1 MTVQTENSK
10 APEAP
15 ADSIAA
21 TNAAQSAA
29 FDEILKRFEQNTKTA
44 RDKGTAFELLVLEV
58 MAKTQPWC
66 ELFSQVQTYAQWAK
80 DHPGL
85 TSGDA
90 RDTGID
96 LVATNKALPF
106 GAAPNAN
113 THPYTAIQCKFYGPD
128 QKIHLSKVSTFG
140 MALMQTDSA
149 GKELFSSGIFVYT
162 GLLTEPTRKELLN
175 CKKPIRVVT
184 RSELES
190 ANIDWADYLAHGQV
204 KLVQNQLRP
213 YQQEA
218 LSNVLEGFKTYA
230 RGKLIMACGTGKTFT
245 SLKIA
250 EALTAQIAKNGN
262 YILPPDQADQVI
274 TQRYGVTAL
283 SNETAAPSSVV
294 TIPYDQTARAQRLV
308 LFLVPSLA
316 LLSQTLIEWKSQ
328 CSIPMNAFAVC
339 SDRKIDK
346 INANEDFTSFLR
358 PSDLIIP
365 ATTDATMLAQ
375 EVRAAMAAKDDDT
388 MTVVF
393 ATYQSLDVIHQAQKL
408 DPPLP
413 TFNLII
419 CDEAHRTAGGY
430 LVADLASAQNPN
442 AVDIDNETLF
452 TRIHSNAYVK
462 GMLRLYMT
470 ATPKIYGEAA
480 KAQELKQEAILYS
493 MDDED
498 VFGPNFHVLDFDR
511 AVALGCLVDYQ
522 VIVFVLRQSDIATA
536 TSTKLPAFSQLNEA
550 KAVAA
555 WKAINKF
562 GLVDQLS
569 DDSQPMRRLLGFT
582 QVIDAKSNLS
592 KVGSK
597 QFAAHFQEAIDH
609 YRDHV
614 TQSITVAPSDQVSTE
629 FLYLQEHNL
638 TCDCK
643 HIDGSMNALQKT
655 ELLNWLRSEP
665 ESDQCHILFNV
676 RCLGEGVNIVN
687 LDGEVFF
694 SPRKSQ
700 VEVVQIV
707 GRVMRTAPNKKRG
720 YVIIPVIV
728 DDPNDTD
735 AIFSSNREFDS
746 VWQVLKALKSLN
758 PDRVLYDA
766 ANMKLDP
773 HIQVVCSWRDPITA
787 KTHNTTKVKGQSK
800 APQVSANL
808 GQQGSL
814 LTNSNAIAVEE
825 QIEARIVSKLGN
837 RREWQDWAEDVAKIC
852 SAQVEAIEQ
861 VLANGKPELKAQ
873 FDQFCQDLQNTI
885 HHHLERAEIIEM
897 LAQHIV
903 IKPVLDEIF
912 RGFPFTENNAIARPM
927 SDMLQKLDAQGLINA
942 NKELSAFYESVGY
955 RMINVTTV
963 QERQRVIVDL
973 FERFFK
979 VAFPKLQEKLGIV
992 YTPIE
997 VVDFINHSVND
1008 ILKREFNLHLG
1019 CKDVNIIDPF
1029 TGTGTFLTRMMQCP
1043 ELIAPE
1049 ELEHK
1054 YQHDLHGN
1062 ELLPLAYYVASINI
1076 ESVYHHLMQLD
1087 GAHYQRNRIMV
1098 LQDTFADCNAH
1109 TRALVELA
1117 ETGKMPSSFAINDKQ
1132 SEAQQSVNFQVIV
1145 GNPPYSVGQ
1154 KSQND
1159 DNQNEHYEELERSI
1173 NETYVA
1179 QATGVTNSNSLFDSY
1194 IKAFRWASNRLDNKS
1209 GVIAFITNAGWI
1221 TSAAANGMRR
1231 CLQEEFSSIYVYHL
1245 KGNGRAS
1252 GEQRRKEGENIFG
1265 HGSRASIAITV
1276 LVKNRE
1282 AKEQGKIYFAAI
1294 DDYLSQTEKLAQLKK
1309 LGSMSNVPL
1318 VEITPDSFGDW
1329 IDQRRTDFTNLI
1341 TVNGKKSAEPAIF
1354 ANTSR
1359 GIATGRD
1366 AWSYNSSKTMI
1377 ERNFNSCIALYNDQ
1391 VAARKRDPEGF
1402 ERENDPSKIKWND
1415 SLNKR
1420 LIKLESLPP
1429 FNQDAITIS
1438 LYRPFFRQYFYN
1450 DKTWIERTYQ
1460 MPKFFPFTGAENLV
1474 ITSLNRVGTDFTC
1487 LMSNR
1492 ICDLDLLRFGTQ
1504 CFPRYLYRKLEEGEV
1519 AQGLVINGYERTDAI
1534 TAQAL
1539 EHFKAAYPQNAAA
1552 IDADAVFYYVY
1563 GVLNHPD
1570 YCSTYANNLQKELP
1584 RIPRV
1589 ATYAD
1594 FKAIADAGRALAQL
1608 HVSYEQVKPYDG
1620 CELVYAK
1627 GVNAANMD
1635 YRVTK
1640 LQYGKLKGK
1649 SYSQGKDKS
1658 IIIYNKDL
1666 TIKNIPL
1673 EAQEF
1678 VVASQSALDWVVERY
1693 AVTMDKSSRIV
1704 NDCNKF
1710 SNDPRYIL
1718 NLILRIITVSLET
1731 LQLRQAMPK
1740 LELHSL
1746 EQQQATL

>member
-1 MTVQTENSK
+1 M
-10 APEAP
+10 
-15 ADSIAA
+15 
-21 TNAAQSAA
+21 
-29 FDEILKRFEQNTKTA
+29 
-44 RDKGTAFELLVLEV
+44 
-58 MAKTQPWC
+58 
-66 ELFSQVQTYAQWAK
+66 
-80 DHPGL
+80 
-85 TSGDA
+85 
-90 RDTGID
+90 
-96 LVATNKALPF
+96 
-106 GAAPNAN
+106 
-113 THPYTAIQCKFYGPD
+113 
-128 QKIHLSKVSTFG
+128 
-140 MALMQTDSA
+140 
-149 GKELFSSGIFVYT
+149 
-162 GLLTEPTRKELLN
+162 
-175 CKKPIRVVT
+175 
-184 RSELES
+184 
-190 ANIDWADYLAHGQV
+190 
-204 KLVQNQLRP
+204 
-213 YQQEA
+213 
-218 LSNVLEGFKTYA
+218 
-230 RGKLIMACGTGKTFT
+230 
-245 SLKIA
+245 
-250 EALTAQIAKNGN
+250 
-262 YILPPDQADQVI
+262 
-274 TQRYGVTAL
+274 
-283 SNETAAPSSVV
+283 
-294 TIPYDQTARAQRLV
+294 
-308 LFLVPSLA
+308 
-316 LLSQTLIEWKSQ
+316 
-328 CSIPMNAFAVC
+328 
-339 SDRKIDK
+339 
-346 INANEDFTSFLR
+346 
-358 PSDLIIP
+358 
-365 ATTDATMLAQ
+365 
-375 EVRAAMAAKDDDT
+375 
-388 MTVVF
+388 
-393 ATYQSLDVIHQAQKL
+393 
-408 DPPLP
+408 
-413 TFNLII
+413 
-419 CDEAHRTAGGY
+419 
-430 LVADLASAQNPN
+430 
-442 AVDIDNETLF
+442 
-452 TRIHSNAYVK
+452 
-462 GMLRLYMT
+462 
-470 ATPKIYGEAA
+470 
-480 KAQELKQEAILYS
+480 
-493 MDDED
+493 
-498 VFGPNFHVLDFDR
+498 
-511 AVALGCLVDYQ
+511 
-522 VIVFVLRQSDIATA
+522 
-536 TSTKLPAFSQLNEA
+536 
-550 KAVAA
+550 
-555 WKAINKF
+555 
-562 GLVDQLS
+562 
-569 DDSQPMRRLLGFT
+569 
-582 QVIDAKSNLS
+582 
-592 KVGSK
+592 
-597 QFAAHFQEAIDH
+597 
-609 YRDHV
+609 
-614 TQSITVAPSDQVSTE
+614 
-629 FLYLQEHNL
+629 
-638 TCDCK
+638 
-643 HIDGSMNALQKT
+643 
-655 ELLNWLRSEP
+655 
-665 ESDQCHILFNV
+665 
-676 RCLGEGVNIVN
+676 
-687 LDGEVFF
+687 
-694 SPRKSQ
+694 
-700 VEVVQIV
+700 
-707 GRVMRTAPNKKRG
+707 
-720 YVIIPVIV
+720 IV

-735 AIFSSNREFDS
+735 ARFSSNREFDS

-766 ANMKLDP
+766 VNMKLDQ

-787 KTHNTTKVKGQSK
+787 KTHNTTKLKGQSK
-800 APQVSANL
+800 APQVSASL

-852 SAQVEAIEQ
+852 SAQVESIEQ
-861 VLANGKPELKAQ
+861 VLAKGKPELKAQ

-1008 ILKREFNLHLG
+1008 ILKNEFSLHLG
-1019 CKDVNIIDPF
+1019 CQDVNIIDPF

-1117 ETGKMPSSFAINDKQ
+1117 ETGKMPSSFAVNDQ
-1132 SEAQQSVNFQVIV
+1132 QGEAQQSVNFQVIV

-1159 DNQNEHYEELERSI
+1159 DNQNEHYYELERCI

-1231 CLQEEFSSIYVYHL
+1231 CLQEEFSAIYIYHL

-1252 GEQRRKEGENIFG
+1252 GEQGRKEGENIFG
-1265 HGSRASIAITV
+1265 HGSRAAIAITV
-1276 LVKNRE
+1276 LVKNRDSQ
-1282 AKEQGKIYFAAI
+1282 EQGKIYFAAI
-1294 DDYLSQTEKLAQLKK
+1294 DDYLSQAEKLAQLKK

-1329 IDQRRTDFTNLI
+1329 IDQRRTDFTNFI
-1341 TVNGKKSAEPAIF
+1341 TVDGKKNANHAIF
-1354 ANTSR
+1354 ANFSR

-1366 AWSYNSSKTMI
+1366 AWSYNSNKPTL
-1377 ERNFNSCIALYNDQ
+1377 ENNFNNCIAVFNGQID
-1391 VAARKRDPEGF
+1391 ARKRDPEGF
-1402 ERENDPSKIKWND
+1402 ERENDPSKIKWTRGLVNQ
-1415 SLNKR
+1415 LNKG
-1420 LIKLESLPP
+1420 LKSPQFEQNSV
-1429 FNQDAITIS
+1429 FTA
-1438 LYRPFFRQYFYN
+1438 LYRPFFKQNLYN
-1450 DKTWIERTYQ
+1450 EKIWLDMTYQ
-1460 MPKFFPFTGAENLV
+1460 MPKLFPFEGAENLA
-1474 ITSLNRVGTDFTC
+1474 IATLTLVGKDFTC
-1487 LMSNR
+1487 LMSDR
-1492 ICDLDLLRFGTQ
+1492 ICDLALLRFGTQ
-1504 CFPRYLYRKLEEGEV
+1504 CFPRYLYSKLEEGEV

-1608 HVSYEQVKPYDG
+1608 HVGYEQVKPYDG

-1649 SYSQGKDKS
+1649 SYNQGKDKTV
-1658 IIIYNKDL
+1658 IIYNKEL

-1693 AVTMDKSSRIV
+1693 AVTMDKGSRIV
-1704 NDCNKF
+1704 NDCNQLGADKH
-1710 SNDPRYIL
+1710 YIL

-1731 LQLRQAMPK
+1731 LKLRQAMPK
-1740 LELHSL
+1740 LELHPL
-1746 EQQQATL
+1746 EQQQA

>member
-1 MTVQTENSK
+1 
-10 APEAP
+10 
-15 ADSIAA
+15 
-21 TNAAQSAA
+21 
-29 FDEILKRFEQNTKTA
+29 
-44 RDKGTAFELLVLEV
+44 
-58 MAKTQPWC
+58 
-66 ELFSQVQTYAQWAK
+66 
-80 DHPGL
+80 
-85 TSGDA
+85 
-90 RDTGID
+90 
-96 LVATNKALPF
+96 
-106 GAAPNAN
+106 
-113 THPYTAIQCKFYGPD
+113 
-128 QKIHLSKVSTFG
+128 
-140 MALMQTDSA
+140 
-149 GKELFSSGIFVYT
+149 
-162 GLLTEPTRKELLN
+162 
-175 CKKPIRVVT
+175 
-184 RSELES
+184 
-190 ANIDWADYLAHGQV
+190 
-204 KLVQNQLRP
+204 
-213 YQQEA
+213 
-218 LSNVLEGFKTYA
+218 
-230 RGKLIMACGTGKTFT
+230 
-245 SLKIA
+245 
-250 EALTAQIAKNGN
+250 
-262 YILPPDQADQVI
+262 
-274 TQRYGVTAL
+274 
-283 SNETAAPSSVV
+283 
-294 TIPYDQTARAQRLV
+294 
-308 LFLVPSLA
+308 
-316 LLSQTLIEWKSQ
+316 
-328 CSIPMNAFAVC
+328 
-339 SDRKIDK
+339 
-346 INANEDFTSFLR
+346 
-358 PSDLIIP
+358 
-365 ATTDATMLAQ
+365 
-375 EVRAAMAAKDDDT
+375 
-388 MTVVF
+388 
-393 ATYQSLDVIHQAQKL
+393 
-408 DPPLP
+408 
-413 TFNLII
+413 
-419 CDEAHRTAGGY
+419 
-430 LVADLASAQNPN
+430 
-442 AVDIDNETLF
+442 
-452 TRIHSNAYVK
+452 
-462 GMLRLYMT
+462 
-470 ATPKIYGEAA
+470 
-480 KAQELKQEAILYS
+480 
-493 MDDED
+493 
-498 VFGPNFHVLDFDR
+498 
-511 AVALGCLVDYQ
+511 
-522 VIVFVLRQSDIATA
+522 
-536 TSTKLPAFSQLNEA
+536 
-550 KAVAA
+550 
-555 WKAINKF
+555 
-562 GLVDQLS
+562 
-569 DDSQPMRRLLGFT
+569 
-582 QVIDAKSNLS
+582 
-592 KVGSK
+592 
-597 QFAAHFQEAIDH
+597 
-609 YRDHV
+609 
-614 TQSITVAPSDQVSTE
+614 
-629 FLYLQEHNL
+629 
-638 TCDCK
+638 
-643 HIDGSMNALQKT
+643 MNALQKT

-1117 ETGKMPSSFAINDKQ
+1117 ETGKMPSSFVINDQ
-1132 SEAQQSVNFQVIV
+1132 QGEAQQSVNFQVIV

-1154 KSQND
+1154 ESAND
-1159 DNQNEHYEELERSI
+1159 DNQNEHYEELERCI
-1173 NETYVA
+1173 NATYVA

-1276 LVKNRE
+1276 LVKNCE
-1282 AKEQGKIYFAAI
+1282 AKKQGKIYFAAI
-1294 DDYLSQTEKLAQLKK
+1294 DDYLSQAEKLAQLKK
-1309 LGSMSNVPL
+1309 LGSMSNIPL
-1318 VEITPDSFGDW
+1318 VEITPDSHGDW
-1329 IDQRRTDFTNLI
+1329 IDQRRTDFI
-1341 TVNGKKSAEPAIF
+1341 HFISVDSKKNAEHAIF
-1354 ANTSR
+1354 ANFSN
-1359 GIATGRD
+1359 GIKTGRD
-1366 AWSYNSSKTMI
+1366 AWSYNSSKATL
-1377 ERNFNSCIALYNDQ
+1377 ERNFDGCIALYNDQ
-1391 VAARKRDPEGF
+1391 VDARKRDPEGF

-1438 LYRPFFRQYFYN
+1438 LYRPFFKQYFYN

-1519 AQGLVINGYERTDAI
+1519 AQGQVINGYERTDAI

-1570 YCSTYANNLQKELP
+1570 YSSTYANNLQKELP

-1608 HVSYEQVKPYDG
+1608 HVGYEQVKPYDG

-1627 GVNAANMD
+1627 GVNASNMD

-1649 SYSQGKDKS
+1649 SYSQGKDKTV
-1658 IIIYNKDL
+1658 IIYNKEL

-1693 AVTMDKSSRIV
+1693 AVTMDKGSRIV

-1710 SNDPRYIL
+1710 DNDPCYTL

-1731 LQLRQAMPK
+1731 LKIRQAMPK
-1740 LELHSL
+1740 LELPPL
-1746 EQQQATL
+1746 DRQ

>member
-1 MTVQTENSK
+1 MTAQTENSK

-44 RDKGTAFELLVLEV
+44 RDKGTAFELLVLDV

-80 DHPGL
+80 DHPEL

-96 LVATNKALPF
+96 LVATNKAQPF

-140 MALMQTDSA
+140 MALMQTDSS
-149 GKELFSSGIFVYT
+149 GQEIFSSGIFVYT
-162 GLLTEPTRKELLN
+162 GLLTETTRKELLN

-190 ANIDWADYLAHGQV
+190 ANIDWLDYLAHGQV

-250 EALTAQIAKNGN
+250 EVLTDQIAKNGK
-262 YILPPDQADQVI
+262 YTLPLDQADQVI
-274 TQRYGVTAL
+274 TKRYGANAQLDETD
-283 SNETAAPSSVV
+283 ETAAQSSVV
-294 TIPYDQTARAQRLV
+294 TLSYNQTARAQRLV

-328 CSIPMNAFAVC
+328 CSVPMNAFAVC

-346 INANEDFTSFLR
+346 VNANEDFTSFLR

-375 EVRAAMAAKDDDT
+375 EVNAALAAKSDDT

-413 TFNLII
+413 AFNIII

-430 LVADLASAQNPN
+430 LVADLASEQNPN

-498 VFGPNFHVLDFDR
+498 VFGPNFHILDFDR

-536 TSTKLPAFSQLNEA
+536 TGTKLPALSQLNEA

-597 QFAAHFQEAIDH
+597 QFAAHFQAAIDH

-614 TQSITVAPSDQVSTE
+614 TQSITVAPSDQISTE

-643 HIDGSMNALQKT
+643 HIDGSMSALQKT

-665 ESDQCHILFNV
+665 ESDHCHILFNV

-766 ANMKLDP
+766 VNMKLDQ

-800 APQVSANL
+800 APQVSASL

-852 SAQVEAIEQ
+852 SAQVESIEQ
-861 VLANGKPELKAQ
+861 VLAKGKPELKAQ

-885 HHHLERAEIIEM
+885 

-1008 ILKREFNLHLG
+1008 ILKNEFSLHLG
-1019 CKDVNIIDPF
+1019 CQGVNIIDPF
-1029 TGTGTFLTRMMQCP
+1029 TGTGTFLTRMMQSP

-1049 ELEHK
+1049 ELAYK

-1062 ELLPLAYYVASINI
+1062 ELLPLAYYVASINL

-1117 ETGKMPSSFAINDKQ
+1117 ETGKMPSSFAVNDQ
-1132 SEAQQSVNFQVIV
+1132 QGEAQQSVNFQVIV

-1159 DNQNEHYEELERSI
+1159 DNQNEHYAELERSI

-1231 CLQEEFSSIYVYHL
+1231 CLQEEFSAIYVYHL

-1265 HGSRASIAITV
+1265 HGSRAAIAITV
-1276 LVKNRE
+1276 LVKNRDSQ
-1282 AKEQGKIYFAAI
+1282 EQGKIYFAAI
-1294 DDYLSQTEKLAQLKK
+1294 DDYLSQAEKLAQLKK

-1329 IDQRRTDFTNLI
+1329 IDQRRTDFTNFI
-1341 TVNGKKSAEPAIF
+1341 SVDGKKNANHAIF
-1354 ANTSR
+1354 ANFSN
-1359 GIATGRD
+1359 GIKTGRD
-1366 AWSYNSSKTMI
+1366 AWSYNSSKATL
-1377 ERNFNSCIALYNDQ
+1377 ERNFNNCIALYNDQ
-1391 VAARKRDPEGF
+1391 VAARKCNPEGF
-1402 ERENDPSKIKWND
+1402 ERENDPSKIKWTDMLNR
-1415 SLNKR
+1415 SLT
-1420 LIKLESLPP
+1420 KLESLPP
-1429 FNQDAITIS
+1429 FNQDAITLS
-1438 LYRPFFRQYFYN
+1438 LYRPFFKQYFYN
-1450 DKTWIERTYQ
+1450 DKSWIERKYQ
-1460 MPKFFPFTGAENLV
+1460 MPNLFPFTGAENLV
-1474 ITSLNRVGTDFTC
+1474 IGSINADGKVFSC
-1487 LMSNR
+1487 LMANC
-1492 ICDLDLLRFGTQ
+1492 ICDLNLLRFGTQ
-1504 CFPRYLYRKLEEGEV
+1504 CFPRYIYRKLEEGEA
-1519 AQGLVINGYERTDAI
+1519 AQGQVINGYERTDAI

-1563 GVLNHPD
+1563 GMLNHPD
-1570 YCSTYANNLQKELP
+1570 YVATYANNLQKELP

-1608 HVSYEQVKPYDG
+1608 HVGYEQVKPYDG

-1635 YRVTK
+1635 YRLTK

-1649 SYSQGKDKS
+1649 SYSAGKDKS
-1658 IIIYNKDL
+1658 VIIYSKDL

-1673 EAQEF
+1673 EAQDF
-1678 VVASQSALDWVVERY
+1678 VIATQSALDWVVERY
-1693 AVTMDKSSRIV
+1693 AVTMDKGSRIV

-1710 SNDPRYIL
+1710 DNDPRYIL
-1718 NLILRIITVSLET
+1718 NLLLRIITVSLET
-1731 LQLRQAMPK
+1731 LKIRQAMPK
-1740 LELHSL
+1740 LELHPL
-1746 EQQQATL
+1746 DRQ